1 MAIERAEPY
10 GAFNFLVEIEREA
23 HAGFQEVSG
32 LGMSI
37 DVIEYRNGNEPEV
50 RKLTG
55 RHRYPNAVL
64 RRGVIGSLGLFQWID
79 DVSRGGA
86 AAARNV
92 GITLLDEKLA
102 VAVVRWNLTRAWPV
116 KYEGPHLHAGTSD
129 VAIEELVLT
138 YEGIEME

>member
-1 MAIERAEPY
+1 MATERAEPY
-10 GAFNFLVEIEREA
+10 GAFNFVVEIEDEA

-32 LGMSI
+32 LGMAI
-37 DVIEYRNGNEPEV
+37 DIIEYRNGNEPEI

-64 RRGVIGSLGLFQWID
+64 RRGVIGSLGLFRWID
-79 DVSRGGA
+79 EVSHRGA

-92 GITLLDEKLA
+92 RITLLDEEA
-102 VAVVRWNLTRAWPV
+102 VAVVRWNLTGAWPL

>member
-10 GAFNFLVEIEREA
+10 GAFNFVVEIEDYA
-23 HAGFQEVSG
+23 DAGFQEVSG

-37 DVIEYRNGNEPEV
+37 DVIEYRNGNDPEI

-55 RHRYPNAVL
+55 RRRYPNAVL

-79 DVSRGGA
+79 DASRMGA

-92 GITLLDEKLA
+92 GITLLDEKRDP
-102 VAVVRWNLTRAWPV
+102 VVRWNLTGAWPV
-116 KYEGPHLHAGTSD
+116 KYDGPHLHAGTSD
-129 VAIEELVLT
+129 IAIEELVLT
-138 YEGIEME
+138 YEGIKMQ